1 MLIVIV
7 KILFFFINI
16 FLETTLKMFELN
28 EKVQVFD
35 SITSIWENGRVLS
48 RTDSNSFVVNFESYS
63 SKHESNVDV
72 INIRKR
78 IEKRL
83 IKRGT
88 KCSTTSMENLIIG
101 DTVKY
106 ITDLIEDEL
115 TELDE
120 LEAKVF
126 QNDPFKGIITI

>member
-72 INIRKR
+72 INIRTL
-78 IEKRL
+78 RL
-83 IKRGT
+83 DREL
-88 KCSTTSMENLIIG
+88 SLIICSS
-101 DTVKY
+101 KEF
-106 ITDLIEDEL
+106 IENWLIE
-115 TELDE
+115 
-120 LEAKVF
+120 VHS
-126 QNDPFKGIITI
+126 IIEMMSVMV